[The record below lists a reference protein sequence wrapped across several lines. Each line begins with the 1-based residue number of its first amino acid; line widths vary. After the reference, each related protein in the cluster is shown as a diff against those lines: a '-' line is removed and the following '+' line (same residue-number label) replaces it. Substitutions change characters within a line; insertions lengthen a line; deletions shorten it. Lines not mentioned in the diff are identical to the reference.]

1 MSYYTLTKQ
10 QYPSIEG
17 DESVNLSQLE
27 TFYKKNVSDEKD
39 DHPYYIVLVG
49 STSTL
54 KFSDPADRDRAMNDL
69 IEETKNMNNTVTS
82 DIKNF
87 VKEHRQIIYWVV
99 LALIVDHVFL
109 NGQLRVKIKNIIQ
122 SLLNKAEASVTGK
135 PVVDVTES
143 VEQTTNQN

>member
-1 MSYYTLTKQ
+1 MSYYTLTQK

-49 STSTL
+49 STSIL
-54 KFSDPADRDRAMNDL
+54 KFSDPAERDRAMEDL

-87 VKEHRQIIYWVV
+87 IKEHRQIVYWVV
-99 LALIVDHVFL
+99 LALIVDHLFL
-109 NGQLRVKIKNIIQ
+109 NGQLRSKIKNIIQ
-122 SLLNKAEASVTGK
+122 GLLNKAEASITGK
-135 PVVDVTES
+135 PVETIEV
-143 VEQTTNQN
+143 TTNQN

>member
-1 MSYYTLTKQ
+1 MSYYTLTQK

-39 DHPYYIVLVG
+39 GNPYYIVLVG
-49 STSTL
+49 STSIL
-54 KFSDPADRDRAMNDL
+54 KFSDPAERDRAMEDL

-87 VKEHRQIIYWVV
+87 IKEHRQIVYWVV
-99 LALIVDHVFL
+99 LALIVDHLFL
-109 NGQLRVKIKNIIQ
+109 NGQLRSKIKNIIQ
-122 SLLNKAEASVTGK
+122 GLLNKAEASITGK
-135 PVVDVTES
+135 PVETIEV
-143 VEQTTNQN
+143 TTNQN

>member
-1 MSYYTLTKQ
+1 MSYYTLTQK

-49 STSTL
+49 STSIL
-54 KFSDPADRDRAMNDL
+54 KFSDPVDRDRAMEDL

-87 VKEHRQIIYWVV
+87 IKEHRQIVYWVV

-109 NGQLRVKIKNIIQ
+109 NGQLRSKIKNIIQ
-122 SLLNKAEASVTGK
+122 GLLNKAEASITGK
-135 PVVDVTES
+135 PVETIEV
-143 VEQTTNQN
+143 TTNQN

>member
-1 MSYYTLTKQ
+1 MSYYTLTQK

-39 DHPYYIVLVG
+39 DNPYYIVLVG
-49 STSTL
+49 STSIL
-54 KFSDPADRDRAMNDL
+54 KFSDPVDRDRAMEDL

-87 VKEHRQIIYWVV
+87 IKEHRQIVYWVV

-109 NGQLRVKIKNIIQ
+109 NGQLRSKIKNIIQ
-122 SLLNKAEASVTGK
+122 GLLNKAEASITGK
-135 PVVDVTES
+135 PVETIEV
-143 VEQTTNQN
+143 TTNQN